1 MDNRVLK
8 VITTINFIQTG
19 INLLII
25 YMLLH

>member
-1 MDNRVLK
+1 MNDRVLK

-25 YMLLH
+25 YMILH